1 LFIIISRALCYHCSR
16 DLCIDHLTQHAQSI
30 DAVTRSC
37 LDEYFRTLT
46 NLSSRLQ
53 SLTISSNI
61 LNKPYLKVE
70 EWRID
75 AYHQIDEIVEKKFEE
90 IRSKIDEYRQ
100 VFDTIRN
107 EQLEKIVRYKQKIDE
122 LCRKSQVANKDLLSL
137 RKSVEQVQK
146 NFDIFDKHSIDVI
159 SNRPLTHS
167 INIRMQLG
175 DWKPINQSTSSS
187 SSSISSII
195 RQLEFRLKYVRLS
208 GIITCHHLLIEV
220 NGTIGDLIDQFIT
233 QCDKT
238 MIINQKRNYYLA
250 TEVCQHRVRQRFT
263 NDIQLKS
270 IFNKID
276 ELVLYETPFELK
288 SVNLQQYCLILCR
301 FQDGLPWDIKFGLP
315 ILLNVPRFQCRGRDL
330 IDALDKTL
338 KNCFPS
344 IITNNNIHYEVK
356 LVSDDHQIST
366 ARILNELAD
375 ETIDDHLLEADNA
388 TLVVNLV
395 NNAEP
400 TTHLSRL
407 DGTVK
412 SSDKR
417 RKSRK

>member
-1 LFIIISRALCYHCSR
+1 
-16 DLCIDHLTQHAQSI
+16 
-30 DAVTRSC
+30 
-37 LDEYFRTLT
+37 
-46 NLSSRLQ
+46 
-53 SLTISSNI
+53 
-61 LNKPYLKVE
+61 
-70 EWRID
+70 
-75 AYHQIDEIVEKKFEE
+75 
-90 IRSKIDEYRQ
+90 
-100 VFDTIRN
+100 
-107 EQLEKIVRYKQKIDE
+107 
-122 LCRKSQVANKDLLSL
+122 
-137 RKSVEQVQK
+137 
-146 NFDIFDKHSIDVI
+146 
-159 SNRPLTHS
+159 
-167 INIRMQLG
+167 MQLG